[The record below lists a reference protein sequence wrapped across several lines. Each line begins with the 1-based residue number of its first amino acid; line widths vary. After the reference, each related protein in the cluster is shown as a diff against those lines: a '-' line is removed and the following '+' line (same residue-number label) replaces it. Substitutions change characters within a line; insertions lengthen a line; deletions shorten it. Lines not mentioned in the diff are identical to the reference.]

1 MRALKMR
8 SVVAHHPLEVDNDQ
22 LRTIIEAD
30 PLTTTWDV
38 AKELNSNHCMA
49 FGIWHKLE
57 RWKILISGYLMSWP
71 NIKKIV
77 WKCHLLLLYSKT
89 TNHLTIRLWHVTKS
103 GFYMTTSDEQL
114 SGWTEEAPKHFTKPS
129 LHQKRSWS
137 LSGGLLPIWATMD
150 FWIPVKQV
158 QFRSMHGK
166 LMRCTENHNACNQ
179 Y

>member
-1 MRALKMR
+1 MRALKM
-8 SVVAHHPLEVDNDQ
+8 SVVAHHPLEFDNDQ
-22 LRTIIEAD
+22 LRTITEAD
-30 PLTTTWDV
+30 PLTTTWDA
-38 AKELNSNHCMA
+38 AKELKSSHCMA
-49 FGIWHKLE
+49 FGIWCKLE

-77 WKCHLLLLYSKT
+77 WKCHLLLPYSKT

-114 SGWTEEAPKHFTKPS
+114 SGWTEEVPKHFAKPS

-158 QFRSMHGK
+158 QFRSMLGK